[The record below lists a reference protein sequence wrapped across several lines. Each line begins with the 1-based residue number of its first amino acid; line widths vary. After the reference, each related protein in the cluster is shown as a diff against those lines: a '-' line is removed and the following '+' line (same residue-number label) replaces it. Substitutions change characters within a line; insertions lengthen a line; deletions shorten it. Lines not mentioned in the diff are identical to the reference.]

1 MTPRAHLPRSGS
13 GRRRLTIAVAVMLA
27 FGAACSD
34 GRDGG
39 DERASAPSSVTL
51 GSAEAGDPAVPA
63 AADVTV
69 PEGPIGPPLAPSAPA
84 ADILAAVEDAHGP
97 TRDAT
102 AQIRR
107 FTDFPQL
114 ATPDGAE
121 LTELRADARNSV
133 DGQTI
138 TVTSDLSLSARLG
151 QDELTAFYRDQ
162 LVALGWAVTV
172 DTAATGPG
180 ATAAV
185 RRLAFQAPE
194 SPYPLDDL
202 TIEVAPGPP
211 LPAGPSGDQPP
222 SSAARLHYVA
232 QVPVAETTVLQRFQG
247 WATGLPLPVGGTI
260 TGAGIQ
266 TSSEGR
272 ESLYYTLTV
281 SYGSG
286 SDPAALADAVRRSLP
301 TPEFAVD
308 PKPPTGDSLDNW
320 VYLTS
325 PFFADARLSPHQS
338 AAGPILVNVN
348 ARVPF
353 TPR

>member
-1 MTPRAHLPRSGS
+1 MMPRAHLSRTGS
-13 GRRRLTIAVAVMLA
+13 GRRRLAVAVLA
-27 FGAACSD
+27 VLALGSACSD
-34 GRDGG
+34 GHD
-39 DERASAPSSVTL
+39 DQESAPPSITL

-69 PEGPIGPPLAPSAPA
+69 PEGPIGPPLAPAAPA
-84 ADILAAVEDAHGP
+84 ADILSAVEDAHGP

-107 FTDFPQL
+107 FTDFPPL
-114 ATPDGAE
+114 ATPEGAV
-121 LTELRADARNSV
+121 LTELRADARNTV
-133 DGQTI
+133 DGQAITI
-138 TVTSDLSLSARLG
+138 TSDLALRALVG
-151 QDELTAFYRDQ
+151 LDELTAFYRDQ
-162 LVALGWAVTV
+162 LVALGWVATL

-180 ATAAV
+180 ASASV
-185 RRLAFQAPE
+185 HRLAFQAPE

-202 TIEVAPGPP
+202 TIEVAPASPG
-211 LPAGPSGDQPP
+211 PAGPSGEAPP
-222 SSAARLHYVA
+222 ASTVRLHYVE
-232 QVPVAETTVLQRFQG
+232 QVATGEATVLQRFQG

-281 SYGSG
+281 AYGPG

-301 TPEFAVD
+301 TAEFAVD

>member
-1 MTPRAHLPRSGS
+1 MTPRAQLSRSGS
-13 GRRRLTIAVAVMLA
+13 GRRRLLIAVAAVLSTL
-27 FGAACSD
+27 AACSD
-34 GRDGG
+34 DRGSQG
-39 DERASAPSSVTL
+39 SAPSSVTL

-69 PEGPIGPPLAPSAPA
+69 PEGPIGPPLAAAAPA
-84 ADILAAVEDAHGP
+84 ADILQAVEDAHGP
-97 TRDAT
+97 TVDAT

-107 FTDFPQL
+107 FTDFPAL
-114 ATPDGAE
+114 ATPDGAV
-121 LTELRADARNSV
+121 LTELRADARNTV
-133 DGQTI
+133 DGQAVTI
-138 TVTSDLSLSARLG
+138 TSDLALSARLG
-151 QDELTAFYRDQ
+151 LDELTTFYRDQ
-162 LVALGWAVTV
+162 LVALGWAVTL
-172 DTAATGPG
+172 DSAATGPG
-180 ATAAV
+180 ADAAV
-185 RRLAFQAPE
+185 HRLAFQAPE

-202 TIEVAPGPP
+202 TIEVAPGPVA
-211 LPAGPSGDQPP
+211 PAGPDGGQPP
-222 SSAARLHYVA
+222 PTSTARLHYVE
-232 QVPVAETTVLQRFQG
+232 QVPAGETTVLQRFQG

-281 SYGSG
+281 TYGSG

-301 TPEFAVD
+301 TPEFSVD
-308 PKPPTGDSLDNW
+308 PKPPTGDALDNW

-325 PFFADARLSPHQS
+325 PFFADARLSPHQT

>member
-1 MTPRAHLPRSGS
+1 MIPRAHLSRSGP
-13 GRRRLTIAVAVMLA
+13 GRRRLLTAVAAVLIPIA
-27 FGAACSD
+27 AACSD
-34 GRDGG
+34 GRD
-39 DERASAPSSVTL
+39 DQESAPPSVTL

-69 PEGPIGPPLAPSAPA
+69 PEGPIGPPLAAAAPA
-84 ADILAAVEDAHGP
+84 TDILSAVEDAHGP
-97 TRDAT
+97 TEDAT

-107 FTDFPQL
+107 FTDFPPL
-114 ATPDGAE
+114 TTPDGAV
-121 LTELRADARNSV
+121 LTELRADARNTV
-133 DGQTI
+133 DGQAITI
-138 TVTSDLSLSARLG
+138 TSDLALSARLG
-151 QDELTAFYRDQ
+151 LDELTAFYRDQ
-162 LVALGWAVTV
+162 LVALGWAITL
-172 DTAATGPG
+172 DTSATGPG
-180 ATAAV
+180 ADASV
-185 RRLAFQAPE
+185 HRLAFQAPD

-202 TIEVAPGPP
+202 TIEVAPGAAT
-211 LPAGPSGDQPP
+211 PAGPTST
-222 SSAARLHYVA
+222 ARLHYVEQA
-232 QVPVAETTVLQRFQG
+232 PMGETTVLQRFQG

-281 SYGSG
+281 TYGSG

-301 TPEFAVD
+301 TPEFSVD
-308 PKPPTGDSLDNW
+308 PKPPTGDALDNW

-325 PFFADARLSPHQS
+325 PFFADARLSPHQT

>member
-1 MTPRAHLPRSGS
+1 MTPRAHHPCSGS
-13 GRRRLTIAVAVMLA
+13 GRRRLALAVAAVLA
-27 FGAACSD
+27 VGAACSD
-34 GRDGG
+34 GRD
-39 DERASAPSSVTL
+39 DQESAPSSVTL

-97 TRDAT
+97 TEDAT

-107 FTDFPQL
+107 FTDFPPL
-114 ATPDGAE
+114 ATPEGSV
-121 LTELRADARNSV
+121 LTELRADARNTV
-133 DGQTI
+133 DGQAITI
-138 TVTSDLSLSARLG
+138 TSDVALRARLG
-151 QDELTAFYRDQ
+151 LDEMTAFYRDQ
-162 LVALGWAVTV
+162 LAALGWAVTL

-180 ATAAV
+180 ADAPIH
-185 RRLAFQAPE
+185 RLAFRAPD

-211 LPAGPSGDQPP
+211 GPAGPDGTAPATST
-222 SSAARLHYVA
+222 ARLHYVE
-232 QVPVAETTVLQRFQG
+232 QVPTAETTVLQRFQG

-281 SYGSG
+281 TYGTG

-308 PKPPTGDSLDNW
+308 PKPPTGDALDNW

>member
-1 MTPRAHLPRSGS
+1 MIPRAHLPRSG
-13 GRRRLTIAVAVMLA
+13 RRRLPIAVAAVLTIAV
-27 FGAACSD
+27 ACSD
-34 GRDGG
+34 GRDGSDG
-39 DERASAPSSVTL
+39 QAAAPSSVTL
-51 GSAEAGDPAVPA
+51 GSAEAGDPSVPA

-69 PEGPIGPPLAPSAPA
+69 PEGPIGPPLASSAPA

-107 FTDFPQL
+107 FTAFPEL
-114 ATPDGAE
+114 ATPEGAV
-121 LTELRADARNSV
+121 LTELRADARSTV

-138 TVTSDLSLSARLG
+138 TITSDLSLTARLG
-151 QDELTAFYRDQ
+151 QDELTSFYRDQ

-180 ATAAV
+180 ADAPV
-185 RRLAFQAPE
+185 HRLAFQAPA

-202 TIEVAPGPP
+202 TIEVASGPP
-211 LPAGPSGDQPP
+211 LPAGPSGDRPP
-222 SSAARLHYVA
+222 SGIARLHYVE
-232 QVPVAETTVLQRFQG
+232 QVPTAETAVLQRFQG

-308 PKPPTGDSLDNW
+308 PKPTTGDSLDNW

-325 PFFADARLSPHQS
+325 PFFADARVSPHQS
-338 AAGPILVNVN
+338 AAGPILINVN

-353 TPR
+353 TAR

>member
-1 MTPRAHLPRSGS
+1 MMPPALLPRSGS
-13 GRRRLTIAVAVMLA
+13 GRRRLPIAVAAVLMMA
-27 FGAACSD
+27 AACSD
-34 GRDGG
+34 GRDHQ
-39 DERASAPSSVTL
+39 ETASPSVAL

-107 FTDFPQL
+107 FTNFPPL
-114 ATPDGAE
+114 ATPEGAV
-121 LTELRADARNSV
+121 LTELRADARNTV

-138 TVTSDLSLSARLG
+138 TITSDLSLAARLG
-151 QDELTAFYRDQ
+151 ADELTTFYRDQ
-162 LVALGWAVTV
+162 LVAMGWTVTL

-180 ATAAV
+180 AGVGV
-185 RRLAFQAPE
+185 RRLAFQAPG

-202 TIEVAPGPP
+202 TIEVAPGPAP
-211 LPAGPSGDQPP
+211 PAGPLSDQPP
-222 SSAARLHYVA
+222 AGTARLHYVE
-232 QVPVAETTVLQRFQG
+232 QVPMAETTVLQRFQG
-247 WATGLPLPVGGTI
+247 WATGLPLPVGGMI

-281 SYGSG
+281 TYGAG
-286 SDPAALADAVRRSLP
+286 TDPAALADAVRRSLP

-320 VYLTS
+320 IYLTS
-325 PFFADARLSPHQS
+325 PFFADARFSPHQS
-338 AAGPILVNVN
+338 AAGPILVSVN

-353 TPR
+353 APR

>member
-1 MTPRAHLPRSGS
+1 MAL
-13 GRRRLTIAVAVMLA
+13 AVVAVLA
-27 FGAACSD
+27 AGAACSD
-34 GRDGG
+34 GRD
-39 DERASAPSSVTL
+39 DQESAPSSVTL

-84 ADILAAVEDAHGP
+84 ADILTAVEDAHGP
-97 TRDAT
+97 TKDAT

-107 FTDFPQL
+107 FTDFPPL
-114 ATPDGAE
+114 ATPEGSV
-121 LTELRADARNSV
+121 LTELRADARNTV
-133 DGQTI
+133 DGQAITI
-138 TVTSDLSLSARLG
+138 TSDLALRARLDLDG
-151 QDELTAFYRDQ
+151 LTAFYRDQ
-162 LVALGWAVTV
+162 LAALGWAVTL

-180 ATAAV
+180 ADAPIH
-185 RRLAFQAPE
+185 RLAYQAPD

-211 LPAGPSGDQPP
+211 GPAGPDGTAPATST
-222 SSAARLHYVA
+222 ARLHYVE
-232 QVPVAETTVLQRFQG
+232 QVPTAETTVLQRFQG

-281 SYGSG
+281 SYGTG